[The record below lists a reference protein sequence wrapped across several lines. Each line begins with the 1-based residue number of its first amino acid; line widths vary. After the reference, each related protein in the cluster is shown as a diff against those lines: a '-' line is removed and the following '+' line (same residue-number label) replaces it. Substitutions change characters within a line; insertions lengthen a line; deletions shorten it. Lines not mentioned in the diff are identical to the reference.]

1 MSKREATIR
10 DIALKLNISVST
22 VSRAIRNMPEVKK
35 ETRKL
40 VLEMAKALD
49 YEPNKIAQ
57 GLRIKK
63 TNTIGVIVPAVTLH
77 FFSSIISG
85 IQETANKLGYNV
97 MFCQSN
103 ESFET
108 EKSNIHT
115 LLSSRVDGLLISLS
129 RETNTVDHLQGM
141 LKKNIPLVLFD
152 RVFDDIQT
160 SKVMVDDYEGAFNAV
175 EYLLKTG
182 CRRVAYLGGPK
193 NMRISNHRLAGYK
206 DALKKNKILS
216 DPDLI
221 SYCEHME
228 EDAEFETR
236 RMLELKVPPD
246 AIFCFN
252 DPVAIKSMG
261 VIKSKGLSIPD
272 DISVMGFTNEPIAAL
287 IEPSLTTV
295 SQPSYDMG
303 KAATKLIIDQIE
315 SKEPLEKEE
324 LKILKTA
331 LIIRN
336 STRKLKV

>member
-22 VSRAIRNMPEVKK
+22 VSRAIRDMPEVKK
-35 ETRKL
+35 ETRRL

-77 FFSSIISG
+77 FFSSVISG

-108 EKSNIHT
+108 EKANIQT

-129 RETNTVDHLQGM
+129 RETNTVDHLMGM
-141 LKKNIPLVLFD
+141 QRKNIPLVLFD
-152 RVFDDIQT
+152 RIFDSMQG
-160 SKVMVDDYEGAFNAV
+160 SKVVVDDYEGAFNAV
-175 EYLLKTG
+175 QYLLKTG
-182 CRRVAYLGGPK
+182 CKRVAYLGGPK
-193 NMRISNHRLAGYK
+193 NLSISNHRLNGYK
-206 DALKKNKILS
+206 DALKESKIPF
-216 DPDLI
+216 DPELV
-221 SYCEHME
+221 SHCEHME
-228 EDAEFETR
+228 EDAEQEANR
-236 RMLELKVPPD
+236 VLDLKSPPD

-252 DPVAIKSMG
+252 DHVAIKSMQ
-261 VIKSKGLSIPD
+261 VIKERGLKVPE
-272 DISVMGFTNEPIAAL
+272 DISLMGFSNEPIAAF

-295 SQPSYDMG
+295 SQPSYEMG
-303 KAATKLIIDQIE
+303 KAATQLIVQQIE
-315 SKEPLEKEE
+315 SKEPLEKQEMKV
-324 LKILKTA
+324 LQTS

-336 STRKLKV
+336 STRKLKA

>member
-22 VSRAIRNMPEVKK
+22 VSRAIRDMPEVKK

-77 FFSSIISG
+77 FFSSVISG
-85 IQETANKLGYNV
+85 IQETANRLGYNV

-108 EKSNIHT
+108 EKANIHT

-129 RETNTVDHLQGM
+129 RETNTSDHLMGM
-141 LKKNIPLVLFD
+141 LRKNIPLVFFD
-152 RVFDDIQT
+152 RVFDNINA
-160 SKVMVDDYEGAFNAV
+160 SKVVVDDYEGAFSAV
-175 EYLLKTG
+175 QYLLKTG
-182 CRRVAYLGGPK
+182 CKRVAYLGGPK
-193 NMRISNHRLAGYK
+193 NLSISNHRLNGYK
-206 DALKKNKILS
+206 DALKENKIEF
-216 DPDLI
+216 DPELI
-221 SYCEHME
+221 SHCEHME
-228 EDAEFETR
+228 EDAEPETL
-236 RMLELKVPPD
+236 RMLALSNRPD

-252 DPVAIKSMG
+252 DHVAIKSMQI
-261 VIKSKGLSIPD
+261 IKNKGLKIPD
-272 DISVMGFTNEPIAAL
+272 DISLMGFSNEPIAGL

-295 SQPSYDMG
+295 AQPSYEMG
-303 KAATKLIIDQIE
+303 KAATKMIIEQIE
-315 SKEPLEKEE
+315 SKEPLENEK
-324 LKILKTA
+324 LKILQTT
-331 LIIRN
+331 LLIRN
-336 STRKLKV
+336 STRKMKA

>member
-10 DIALKLNISVST
+10 DIAIKLNISVST
-22 VSRAIRNMPEVKK
+22 VSRAIRDMPEVKK
-35 ETRKL
+35 ETRNL
-40 VLEMAKALD
+40 VLEMAKKLD

-77 FFSSIISG
+77 FFSSVISG

-108 EKSNIHT
+108 EKANIHT

-129 RETNTVDHLQGM
+129 RETNTMDHLTSLQ
-141 LKKNIPLVLFD
+141 KKNIPLVLFD
-152 RVFDDIQT
+152 RVFDEAST
-160 SKVMVDDYEGAFNAV
+160 SKVMVDDYEGAYNAV
-175 EYLLKTG
+175 QYLLKSG
-182 CRRVAYLGGPK
+182 CKKIAYLGGPK
-193 NMRISNHRLAGYK
+193 NLSISIQRHKGYEA
-206 DALKKNKILS
+206 ALRDNKIIP
-216 DPDLI
+216 DPNLI
-221 SYCEHME
+221 YNCEHLD
-228 EDAEFETR
+228 EDSSSNTEK
-236 RMLELKVPPD
+236 LLSQKNPPD

-252 DPVAIKSMG
+252 DPIAIFCMQTIKKMG
-261 VIKSKGLSIPD
+261 FSIPD
-272 DISVMGFTNEPIAAL
+272 QVSVIGFSNQPISAV

-295 SQPSYDMG
+295 SQPSYEMG

-315 SKEPLEKEE
+315 SKEDVREE
-324 LKILKTA
+324 VKILKTS

-336 STRKLKV
+336 STRKIKA

>member
-22 VSRAIRNMPEVKK
+22 VSRAIRDMPEVKK

-77 FFSSIISG
+77 FFSSVISG

-108 EKSNIHT
+108 EKANIHT

-129 RETNTVDHLQGM
+129 RETNTIDHLLGM
-141 LKKNIPLVLFD
+141 QRKQIPLVLFD
-152 RVFDDIQT
+152 RVFDNMQG
-160 SKVMVDDYEGAFNAV
+160 SKVVVDDYEGAFNAV
-175 EYLLKTG
+175 QYLLKSG
-182 CRRVAYLGGPK
+182 CKRVAYLGGPK
-193 NMRISNHRLAGYK
+193 NLSISNHRLDGYK
-206 DALKKNKILS
+206 DALKESGIDF
-216 DPDLI
+216 DPEVV
-221 SYCEHME
+221 SFCELME
-228 EDAEFETR
+228 EDAEKETT
-236 RMLELKVPPD
+236 RMLALKNLPD

-252 DPVAIKSMG
+252 DHVAIKSMQI
-261 VIKSKGLSIPD
+261 IKNKGLKVPD
-272 DISVMGFTNEPIAAL
+272 DISLMGFSNEPIAAL

-295 SQPSYDMG
+295 SQPSYEMG
-303 KAATKLIIDQIE
+303 KAATKLIIQQIE
-315 SKEPLEKEE
+315 SKEALEEE
-324 LKILKTA
+324 SIVLKTT
-331 LIIRN
+331 LLVRD
-336 STRKLKV
+336 STKKRKV